1 VIGPILLVAGAAA
14 TTFALFERY
23 RRTDHIGRLQLRW
36 YVASAILLTIGFASY
51 LGALYLLPADS
62 PLGELVMVLFF
73 FSAAIPP
80 AATVVAISRYRLYD
94 IDVIIGRAVVFG
106 GLTAILAGMYAASI
120 RLFNALFVG
129 LTGESSEAVLVITTL
144 ILATT
149 FTPIKGRLERLVA
162 SWMGGAE
169 PSAAATAVLDDPAFG
184 AALDERIR
192 VALVESAAPP
202 DAAPPDASHAASSA
216 PAEAAVPSD
225 SV

>member
-1 VIGPILLVAGAAA
+1 VRRATLIEEVLHELEELHVAALVGRHRDGLRVFLHRGVHDVLDAA
-14 TTFALFERY
+14 
-23 RRTDHIGRLQLRW
+23 
-36 YVASAILLTIGFASY
+36 
-51 LGALYLLPADS
+51 
-62 PLGELVMVLFF
+62 
-73 FSAAIPP
+73 
-80 AATVVAISRYRLYD
+80 VVAISRYRLYD

-216 PAEAAVPSD
+216 PAEAAVPDD